1 MNNIFSMYQQFMQ
14 NPVQMLNKKFNVPQE
29 MNNPDEIINHLV
41 NSGQVKQS
49 QIDSIRNNPML
60 RNFMG
65 MKF

>member
-14 NPVQMLNKKFNVPQE
+14 NPVQMLNQRFNVPQE

-49 QIDSIRNNPML
+49 QIDNIRNNPML
-60 RNFMG
+60 RNLMG